1 MSKPKKYVHEI
12 KVDLKENT
20 DLNKLCDELFLRE
33 TVYLNPEKISKQ

>member
-20 DLNKLCDELFLRE
+20 DIQKLCDELFIRE
-33 TVYLNPEKISKQ
+33 ATYLNPAKISKQ